1 MAVIYEVTLHAR
13 AEIADEYLAWLREHV
28 EAMLALQ
35 GFEGAELHALDAVTA
50 AQGGASAGRTGC
62 AGAAADER
70 GWCVRYRL
78 RDRAA
83 LDAYLHDHAPR
94 MRAEGIERFG
104 DAFRAERRILMPL
117 EP

>member
-1 MAVIYEVTLHAR
+1 VIYEVTLHAR
-13 AEIADEYLAWLREHV
+13 AKIADAYLAWLREHV
-28 EAMLALQ
+28 AAMLELQ
-35 GFEGAELHALDAVTA
+35 GFEGAELHALEAVPA
-50 AQGGASAGRTGC
+50 AQGGAGAGTTGC
-62 AGAAADER
+62 AEEAADER

-104 DAFRAERRILMPL
+104 DAFRAERRILVPL
-117 EP
+117 DY